1 MGLFTSKENEV
12 SSLMNGYGK
21 IFTLCEGTKLLYIV
35 RLYLEEKNGKGEKKL
50 GVTGKLNS
58 IIVASM
64 EVYCSNLL
72 VREAQMTALDANFW
86 MHNKIH
92 TEVMLSPDCSEPMT
106 KHHSGSSAIF
116 SNR

>member
-1 MGLFTSKENEV
+1 
-12 SSLMNGYGK
+12 MN
-21 IFTLCEGTKLLYIV
+21 
-35 RLYLEEKNGKGEKKL
+35 LYLEGKKNAKGKKL

-64 EVYCSNLL
+64 EKYCSNLL
-72 VREAQMTALDANFW
+72 VQGAQMTALDANLW

-92 TEVMLSPDCSEPMT
+92 TELMLSPDLPEPMT
-106 KHHSGSSAIF
+106 EHHSGSSAIF